1 MDLRTPSGY
10 FFALLGAI
18 LVLVAVLPPEET
30 APLLSA
36 NVNLYSGAF
45 MLLFGG
51 FLLYLARRSKQRA

>member
-18 LVLVAVLPPEET
+18 LVIVAVLPPQET
-30 APLLSA
+30 APLLNS
-36 NVNLYSGAF
+36 NAF

-51 FLLYLARRSKQRA
+51 FLLYMARRSKRRG